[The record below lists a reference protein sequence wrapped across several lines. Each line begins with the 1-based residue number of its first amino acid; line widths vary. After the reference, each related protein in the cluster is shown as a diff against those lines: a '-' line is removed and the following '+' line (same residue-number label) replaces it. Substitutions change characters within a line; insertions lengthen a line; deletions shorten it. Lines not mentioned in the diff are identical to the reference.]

1 MPGPLPKSPLQ
12 LTPEQERH
20 LQQLSSCYT
29 ARTTATI
36 RVKCTHRLRIRLID
50 VGLVGL
56 AAVQT
61 TLRPLTK
68 SEISKRA

>member
-1 MPGPLPKSPLQ
+1 
-12 LTPEQERH
+12 
-20 LQQLSSCYT
+20 
-29 ARTTATI
+29 
-36 RVKCTHRLRIRLID
+36 LID

-68 SEISKRA
+68 AEISKRA